1 MIEAEVA
8 FVEDQFRVADLPRS
22 MELGSA
28 EIVTVGFGGGAGS
41 GAGGGG
47 GGGGGGSFLQPAA
60 KTAKNTL
67 SMISAT

>member
-1 MIEAEVA
+1 LIEAEVA
-8 FVEDQFRVADLPRS
+8 FVEDHFRVADLPRS

-28 EIVTVGFGGGAGS
+28 DRVTVGLAGGSGS
-41 GAGGGG
+41 GAGGG

>member
-1 MIEAEVA
+1 
-8 FVEDQFRVADLPRS
+8 

-28 EIVTVGFGGGAGS
+28 DIVSGACHWRAAA